1 MDLLRSTRIKPAVLQ
16 IEHHPYLVQQ
26 ELLDLCAETS
36 IAVTAYF
43 SFGPTSYIELDG
55 LMKKQSAQQ
64 QLQDTLFDTSTFST
78 AGKRAVSAPG
88 LLANETISSIA
99 RKHGRTPAQV
109 LLRWATQRG
118 IAVIPKSANPQRLAQ
133 NLDSS
138 SFDLEINDIAA
149 ISGLDMGLRF
159 NNPSDMVRKL
169 HIFA

>member
-1 MDLLRSTRIKPAVLQ
+1 MDLLRSARIKPAVLQ

-26 ELLDLCAETS
+26 ELLDLCAENS

-43 SFGPTSYIELDG
+43 SFGPTSYIELDT
-55 LMKKQSAQQ
+55 LMKKQQAQQ
-64 QLQDTLFDTSTFST
+64 ATQDTLFDKSTFNT
-78 AGKRAVSAPG
+78 AGNRAVSAPG
-88 LLANETISSIA
+88 LFENATISSIA
-99 RKHGRTPAQV
+99 RKHGCTPAQV

-118 IAVIPKSANPQRLAQ
+118 IAVIPKSVNPQRLAQ

-138 SFDLEINDIAA
+138 SFDLDNEEIAA

-159 NNPSDMVRKL
+159 NNPSDMVKKF